1 MPLREL
7 RCLPCGNSR
16 QPHWPLPVG
25 RTLHPSHNEETSL
38 AWNQGS
44 ALTHLSL
51 RLVWPVDGRER
62 LVLIGRCPC
71 DVVGAHFCAALCY
84 AYRYGIND
92 MEAHHRLVMLITHMV
107 MHGGIVHIFFNMF
120 NLYMF
125 GTILERVWG
134 PKRFLEFYFITGFGA
149 MLLHTGVQAIE
160 VFHLSG
166 SVAPPLHIV
175 NSSEQLY
182 GLINSPTIGASGAV
196 FGLLTA
202 FAMLFA
208 NTELYIYGAIPVK
221 AKYLIIAMVLWELY
235 SGFSNSPGDNVAH
248 FAHLGGALIGFIIVK
263 IWNRNRDFLY

>member
-1 MPLREL
+1 MYSNFRSPQIDTRSVVFNLIAINIFFFAVSSL
-7 RCLPCGNSR
+7 LPGIFPGGSPNV
-16 QPHWPLPVG
+16 LLG
-25 RTLHPSHNEETSL
+25 LHYPSSEYFKPF
-38 AWNQGS
+38 Q
-44 ALTHLSL
+44 
-51 RLVWPVDGRER
+51 
-62 LVLIGRCPC
+62 I
-71 DVVGAHFCAALCY
+71 
-84 AYRYGIND
+84 
-92 MEAHHRLVMLITHMV
+92 ITHMF

-134 PKRFLEFYFITGFGA
+134 PKRFLEFYFITGLGA

-160 VFHLSG
+160 VFRLSG
-166 SVAPPLHIV
+166 SVAPPMHIV

-182 GLINSPTIGASGAV
+182 GLINAPTIGASGAV

-263 IWNRNRDFLY
+263 IWNRNRNFLY